1 MPSIELQNADLAFT
15 QAAVR
20 YAAAATYAL
29 AGAPFVETP
38 RPVLE
43 TMEALAV
50 AALKLHDLMP
60 LHERERILAMQP
72 MRPCPHHPPEG
83 RIEGP

>member
-1 MPSIELQNADLAFT
+1 MNDLFLACFLASLLASIT
-15 QAAVR
+15 IGV
-20 YAAAATYAL
+20 AT
-29 AGAPFVETP
+29 
-38 RPVLE
+38 
-43 TMEALAV
+43 
-50 AALKLHDLMP
+50 ALKLHDLMP